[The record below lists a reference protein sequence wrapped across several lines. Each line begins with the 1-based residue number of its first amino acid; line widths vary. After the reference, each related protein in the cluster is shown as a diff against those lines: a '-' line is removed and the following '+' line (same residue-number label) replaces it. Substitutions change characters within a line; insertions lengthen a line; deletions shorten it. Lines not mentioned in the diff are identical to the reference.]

1 MPNVNVIPDK
11 IQKQFPEL
19 VLVREQFNSE
29 YEWRGQSENF
39 SVEKI
44 DENLLYRKGRVAH
57 YDECG
62 MESQGTEFYVVVC
75 GMDLPVLPIIPMTK
89 TPSFS
94 RTKNIITIG
103 ECLGNH
109 LPPGRDFFV
118 VKVDFLFGHMANFS
132 KFTIYKSDENSYD
145 LVMTYFNELAD
156 WEQFTPQE
164 A

>member
-1 MPNVNVIPDK
+1 MSSVIPEK

-19 VLVREQFNSE
+19 DLVREQFIGE

-44 DENLLYRKGRVAH
+44 DENLLYRKGRVIH
-57 YDECG
+57 YDE
-62 MESQGTEFYVVVC
+62 ESIEVWGTEFYVVVC
-75 GMDLPVLPIIPMTK
+75 GMDLPVMPIFPMVK
-89 TPSFS
+89 SPSFS
-94 RTKNIITIG
+94 RTKNMVTVG

-118 VKVDFLFGHMANFS
+118 VKVDFMFGHIANFS
-132 KFTIYKSDENSYD
+132 EFTIFKADEDSYD